1 MNKCI
6 KRLIE
11 SLFDD
16 DFDDIVTHND
26 EVTTI
31 TREIMK
37 IELPYCESYLSEHS
51 SQCRGRGEH
60 VYSEIDQNTDT
71 IAFYI
76 KGDRNKKYY
85 LVSVGFP
92 STNDF
97 QKFIDEL
104 YRWDIKNVL
113 LMYYISG
120 GKRGCDMK
128 DAINNIRDFKNIN
141 FVGGYLCGVTPKN
154 LYFDYNSIKKEKL
167 FKSVFNNKYHYMDQ
181 GTIWFNS
188 CWFDNETTV
197 IKSIDEIKFW
207 NCQNM
212 NDYSFIKKI
221 NTLFEN
227 NVYSYK
233 ELPKTGNLIGLP
245 NGKYRIQLEFKD
257 IFNRNEP
264 YQPLDGKVKIN
275 FVGLPSNCIVL
286 EVRIGVESP
295 EKILPYMSFE
305 GITNEILPNFY
316 FSAGS
321 FSDKIKIPG
330 VRIQLGP
337 YKFKVRQN
345 IWCPTQ
351 QQLEK
356 IIKLKDWFLDCYTLE
371 DGPHREYIK
380 PDKKSVKHIV

>member
-6 KRLIE
+6 KRLVE

-16 DFDDIVTHND
+16 DFDDIVNHND

-31 TREIMK
+31 SREIIK
-37 IELPYCESYLSEHS
+37 IKLPYCESYLSKHS
-51 SQCRGRGEH
+51 RQCSGRGEH

-85 LVSVGFP
+85 LVDVGFQ

-113 LMYYISG
+113 LIYNIVG
-120 GKRGCDMK
+120 AKRGDMK

-141 FVGGYLCGVTPKN
+141 FVGGSLCGVTPKN

-167 FKSVFNNKYHYMDQ
+167 FKHVFNNKYPYMDQ
-181 GTIWFNS
+181 GNIWFRS
-188 CWFDNETTV
+188 CWIDNETTV
-197 IKSIDEIKFW
+197 IKSVNEI
-207 NCQNM
+207 NLRHCQNI

-221 NTLFEN
+221 NNTFKN
-227 NVYSYK
+227 ITYSYK
-233 ELPKTGNLIGLP
+233 ELPKSGNLTGLP
-245 NGKYRIQLEFKD
+245 NGKYQIQLVFRD
-257 IFNRNEP
+257 LGNIIEP

-275 FVGLPSNCIVL
+275 FVGLPSNCIEL
-286 EVRIGVESP
+286 GVRIDVCSP

-321 FSDKIKIPG
+321 FYDKIKIPG
-330 VRIQLGP
+330 VRIQLGH
-337 YKFKVRQN
+337 YNFKVRQD
-345 IWCPTQ
+345 IWRPTQ

-380 PDKKSVKHIV
+380 PSKKSVKRIV

>member
-6 KRLIE
+6 KRLVE

-16 DFDDIVTHND
+16 DFDDIVNHND

-31 TREIMK
+31 GREIIK
-37 IELPYCESYLSEHS
+37 IELPYCESYLSK
-51 SQCRGRGEH
+51 QCRGEH
-60 VYSEIDQNTDT
+60 VYSETDLDTDT
-71 IAFYI
+71 VAFYT
-76 KGDRNKKYY
+76 KDGRNKKNY
-85 LVSVGFP
+85 LVNVKFS
-92 STNDF
+92 STNAF

-113 LMYYISG
+113 LIYHISG
-120 GKRGCDMK
+120 GKRDMK
-128 DAINNIRDFKNIN
+128 ETINNIRDFKNIN
-141 FVGGYLCGVTPKN
+141 FVGGSLCGITPKN

-167 FKSVFNNKYHYMDQ
+167 FKPIFNDTYPYTDQ
-181 GTIWFNS
+181 GNIWFQS

-197 IKSIDEIKFW
+197 IKSIDKIKLW
-207 NCQNM
+207 NCQNI

-221 NTLFEN
+221 NTLFDN
-227 NVYSYK
+227 YVYSYK

-245 NGKYRIQLEFKD
+245 NGKYRIQLEFRD
-257 IFNRNEP
+257 LSNINEP

-275 FVGLPSNCIVL
+275 FVGLPSNCINL
-286 EVRIGVESP
+286 DVRIEVQSP

-305 GITNEILPNFY
+305 GITNKILPNFY
-316 FSAGS
+316 FSVDG

-337 YKFKVRQN
+337 YNFKVRQN

-380 PDKKSVKHIV
+380 SDKKSVKHIV

>member
-6 KRLIE
+6 KCLVE

-16 DFDDIVTHND
+16 DFDDIVNHND

-31 TREIMK
+31 GREIIK
-37 IELPYCESYLSEHS
+37 IELPYCESYLSK
-51 SQCRGRGEH
+51 QCRGEH
-60 VYSEIDQNTDT
+60 VYSETDLDTDT
-71 IAFYI
+71 VAFYT
-76 KGDRNKKYY
+76 KGDRNKKDY
-85 LVSVGFP
+85 LVDVDFS
-92 STNDF
+92 STNAF

-104 YRWDIKNVL
+104 YSQDIKNVL
-113 LMYYISG
+113 LIYNIVG

-128 DAINNIRDFKNIN
+128 EAINNIRDFKNIN
-141 FVGGYLCGVTPKN
+141 FVGGSLCGVTPKN

-167 FKSVFNNKYHYMDQ
+167 FKHVFNNNNPYLDQ
-181 GTIWFNS
+181 GNIQFQS
-188 CWFDNETTV
+188 CQIDNETTV
-197 IKSIDEIKFW
+197 IKSVNEIKLS

-221 NTLFEN
+221 NTLFRN
-227 NVYSYK
+227 YVYSYK

-245 NGKYRIQLEFKD
+245 NGKYQIQLVFRD
-257 IFNRNEP
+257 LFNINDP

-275 FVGLPSNCIVL
+275 FVGLPSNCIEL
-286 EVRIGVESP
+286 GVRIDVESP

-321 FSDKIKIPG
+321 FSGKIKIPG

>member
-6 KRLIE
+6 KRLVE

-16 DFDDIVTHND
+16 DFDDIVNHND

-31 TREIMK
+31 GRKMIEIK
-37 IELPYCESYLSEHS
+37 LPYCESYLSK
-51 SQCRGRGEH
+51 QCGGKH
-60 VYSEIDQNTDT
+60 VYSEADLNTDT
-71 IAFYI
+71 VAFYT
-76 KGDRNKKYY
+76 KDGRNKKNY
-85 LVSVGFP
+85 LVNVKFL
-92 STNDF
+92 STNAF

-113 LMYYISG
+113 LIYNIVG

-128 DAINNIRDFKNIN
+128 EAINNIRDFKNIN
-141 FVGGYLCGVTPKN
+141 FVGGSLCGITPKN

-167 FKSVFNNKYHYMDQ
+167 FKRVFNNNYPYLDQ
-181 GTIWFNS
+181 GNIQFQS
-188 CWFDNETTV
+188 CQIDNETTV
-197 IKSIDEIKFW
+197 IKSVNEIYLS

-221 NTLFEN
+221 NTSFRN
-227 NVYSYK
+227 TVYSYK

-245 NGKYRIQLEFKD
+245 NGKYQIQLHFSAFD
-257 IFNRNEP
+257 DNINEP

-275 FVGLPSNCIVL
+275 FVGLPSNCIELGVS
-286 EVRIGVESP
+286 IDVESP

-337 YKFKVRQN
+337 YSFKVRQD
-345 IWCPTQ
+345 IWHPTQ

>member
-6 KRLIE
+6 KRLVE

-16 DFDDIVTHND
+16 DFDDIVNHNDND

-31 TREIMK
+31 GRKMIEIK
-37 IELPYCESYLSEHS
+37 LPYCESYLSKQWS
-51 SQCRGRGEH
+51 DEH

-71 IAFYI
+71 VAFYT
-76 KGDRNKKYY
+76 KSGRNKKNY
-85 LVSVGFP
+85 LVNVKFL
-92 STNDF
+92 STNAF

-104 YRWDIKNVL
+104 YSQDIKNVL
-113 LMYYISG
+113 LIYNIVG

-128 DAINNIRDFKNIN
+128 EAINNIRDFKNIN
-141 FVGGYLCGVTPKN
+141 FVGGSLCGITPKN

-167 FKSVFNNKYHYMDQ
+167 FKSVFNNKYPYINQ
-181 GTIWFNS
+181 GNIWFKS

-197 IKSIDEIKFW
+197 IKSIDEINLC

-221 NTLFEN
+221 DTVFKS

-245 NGKYRIQLEFKD
+245 NGKYQIQLVFKD
-257 IFNRNEP
+257 FGNINEP

-275 FVGLPSNCIVL
+275 FVGLPSNYIKL
-286 EVRIGVESP
+286 GVKINVVSP

-330 VRIQLGP
+330 VRIRLGP
-337 YKFKVRQN
+337 YNFKVRQD
-345 IWCPTQ
+345 IWRPTQ

>member
-6 KRLIE
+6 KRLVE

-16 DFDDIVTHND
+16 DFDDIVNHND
-26 EVTTI
+26 EVTT
-31 TREIMK
+31 RVLMEIK
-37 IELPYCESYLSEHS
+37 LPYCESYLSK
-51 SQCRGRGEH
+51 QWRGEP
-60 VYSEIDQNTDT
+60 VYSETDINTDT
-71 IAFYI
+71 VAFYT
-76 KGDRNKKYY
+76 KDGRKKNY
-85 LVSVGFP
+85 LVDVKFL
-92 STNDF
+92 STNAF

-113 LMYYISG
+113 LIYHISG

-128 DAINNIRDFKNIN
+128 EALNNIRDFKNIN
-141 FVGGYLCGVTPKN
+141 FVGGSLCGVTPKN

-167 FKSVFNNKYHYMDQ
+167 FKPIFNNTYPYMKQ
-181 GTIWFNS
+181 GNIWFES
-188 CWFDNETTV
+188 CWIDNETNV
-197 IKSIDEIKFW
+197 IKSVNEIQLE

-221 NTLFEN
+221 KTSFRS
-227 NVYSYK
+227 NVNSYK

-245 NGKYRIQLEFKD
+245 NGTYKIKLDFRDFGNI
-257 IFNRNEP
+257 NEP

-275 FVGLPSNCIVL
+275 FVGLPSNCIKLSVNID
-286 EVRIGVESP
+286 VWSP

-305 GITNEILPNFY
+305 GITNEILHNFY

-337 YKFKVRQN
+337 YNFKVRQD
-345 IWCPTQ
+345 IWRPTQ

>member
-6 KRLIE
+6 KRLVE

-16 DFDDIVTHND
+16 DFDDIVNHNDND

-31 TREIMK
+31 GRKIIEIK
-37 IELPYCESYLSEHS
+37 LPYCESYLSKQWS
-51 SQCRGRGEH
+51 DEH

-71 IAFYI
+71 VAFYT
-76 KGDRNKKYY
+76 KGDRNKKNY
-85 LVSVGFP
+85 LVDVDFS
-92 STNDF
+92 STNAF

-104 YRWDIKNVL
+104 YSQDIKNVL
-113 LMYYISG
+113 LIYNIVG

-128 DAINNIRDFKNIN
+128 EAINNIRDFKNIN
-141 FVGGYLCGVTPKN
+141 FVGGSLCGITPKN

-167 FKSVFNNKYHYMDQ
+167 FKSVFNNKYHDINQ
-181 GTIWFNS
+181 GNIWFQS
-188 CWFDNETTV
+188 CQIDNETTV
-197 IKSIDEIKFW
+197 IKSIDEIKLW

-221 NTLFEN
+221 NTLFDSY
-227 NVYSYK
+227 VYSYK

-245 NGKYRIQLEFKD
+245 NGKYQIQLDFSAFD
-257 IFNRNEP
+257 DNINEP

-275 FVGLPSNCIVL
+275 FVGLPSNCIKL
-286 EVRIGVESP
+286 GVRIDVESP

-321 FSDKIKIPG
+321 FSGKIKIPG

-337 YKFKVRQN
+337 YNFKVRQD
-345 IWCPTQ
+345 IWRPTQ

>member
-6 KRLIE
+6 KRLVE

-16 DFDDIVTHND
+16 DFDDIVNHND

-31 TREIMK
+31 SREIIK
-37 IELPYCESYLSEHS
+37 IKLPYCESYLSK
-51 SQCRGRGEH
+51 QCGYEP
-60 VYSEIDQNTDT
+60 VYSETDLDT
-71 IAFYI
+71 VAFYT
-76 KGDRNKKYY
+76 KDDRNKKNY
-85 LVSVGFP
+85 LVDVKFL
-92 STNDF
+92 STNAF

-113 LMYYISG
+113 LMYNIG
-120 GKRGCDMK
+120 GVSDDMK
-128 DAINNIRDFKNIN
+128 EAINNIRDFKNIN

-167 FKSVFNNKYHYMDQ
+167 FKHIVNKLYMK
-181 GTIWFNS
+181 GSLWFKS

-197 IKSIDEIKFW
+197 IKSVNEILLQK
-207 NCQNM
+207 CQNI

-221 NTLFEN
+221 NTVFKN
-227 NVYSYK
+227 DVYSYK

-245 NGKYRIQLEFKD
+245 NGKYSIQLVFRD
-257 IFNRNEP
+257 SGNINET

-275 FVGLPSNCIVL
+275 FVGLPSNCRVL

-316 FSAGS
+316 FSVGR

-337 YKFKVRQN
+337 YNFKVRQD
-345 IWCPTQ
+345 IWRPTQ

-380 PDKKSVKHIV
+380 PDKKSVKRIV

>member
-6 KRLIE
+6 KRLVE

-16 DFDDIVTHND
+16 DFDDIVNHND
-26 EVTTI
+26 EVTA
-31 TREIMK
+31 RVLMEIK
-37 IELPYCESYLSEHS
+37 LPYCESYLSKQWGDEP
-51 SQCRGRGEH
+51 
-60 VYSEIDQNTDT
+60 VYSETDIYTDT
-71 IAFYI
+71 VAFYT
-76 KGDRNKKYY
+76 KSGRNKKNY
-85 LVSVGFP
+85 LVNVKFL
-92 STNDF
+92 STNAF

-113 LMYYISG
+113 LMYHISG
-120 GKRGCDMK
+120 GNSGGDMK
-128 DAINNIRDFKNIN
+128 ETINNIRDFKNIN
-141 FVGGYLCGVTPKN
+141 FVGGSLCGITPKN

-167 FKSVFNNKYHYMDQ
+167 FKRVFNNTYPYDDQ
-181 GTIWFNS
+181 GNIWFRS
-188 CWFDNETTV
+188 CWIDNETTV
-197 IKSIDEIKFW
+197 IKSIDKIKLW
-207 NCQNM
+207 NCQNI

-221 NTLFEN
+221 NTLFDN
-227 NVYSYK
+227 YVYSYK

-245 NGKYRIQLEFKD
+245 NGKYRIQLEFRD
-257 IFNRNEP
+257 LSNINEP

-275 FVGLPSNCIVL
+275 FVGLPSNYIKLGVK
-286 EVRIGVESP
+286 INVESP
-295 EKILPYMSFE
+295 EKVLPYMSFE
-305 GITNEILPNFY
+305 GITNKILPNFY
-316 FSAGS
+316 FSVDG

-337 YKFKVRQN
+337 YNFKVRQN

-380 PDKKSVKHIV
+380 PDKKSVKRIV

>member
-16 DFDDIVTHND
+16 DFDNIVNHNDND

-31 TREIMK
+31 GRKMIEIK
-37 IELPYCESYLSEHS
+37 LPYCESYLSK
-51 SQCRGRGEH
+51 QCGNKH
-60 VYSEIDQNTDT
+60 VYSETDLDTDT
-71 IAFYI
+71 VAFYT
-76 KGDRNKKYY
+76 KDDRNKKDY
-85 LVSVGFP
+85 LVDVDFL
-92 STNDF
+92 STNAF

-104 YRWDIKNVL
+104 YRQDIKNVL
-113 LMYYISG
+113 LIYNIVG

-128 DAINNIRDFKNIN
+128 EAINNIRDFKNIN
-141 FVGGYLCGVTPKN
+141 FVGGSLCGITPKN

-167 FKSVFNNKYHYMDQ
+167 FKSVFNKKYPYINQ
-181 GTIWFNS
+181 GNIWFES
-188 CWFDNETTV
+188 CWIDNETTV
-197 IKSIDEIKFW
+197 IKSVNEINLS

-221 NTLFEN
+221 KTSFRNT
-227 NVYSYK
+227 VYSYK

-245 NGKYRIQLEFKD
+245 NGKYQIQLDFSAFD
-257 IFNRNEP
+257 DNINEP

-275 FVGLPSNCIVL
+275 FVGLPSNYIKL
-286 EVRIGVESP
+286 GVKINVVSP

-321 FSDKIKIPG
+321 FSSKIKIPG

-337 YKFKVRQN
+337 YSFKVRQD
-345 IWCPTQ
+345 IWRPTQ

-380 PDKKSVKHIV
+380 PDKKSVKRIV

>member
-6 KRLIE
+6 KRLVE

-16 DFDDIVTHND
+16 DFDDIVNHDD
-26 EVTTI
+26 EVTT
-31 TREIMK
+31 RVLMEIK
-37 IELPYCESYLSEHS
+37 LPYCESYLSK
-51 SQCRGRGEH
+51 QWRGEP
-60 VYSEIDQNTDT
+60 VYSETDINTDT
-71 IAFYI
+71 VAFYT
-76 KGDRNKKYY
+76 KGDRNKKDY
-85 LVSVGFP
+85 LVDVKFS

-104 YRWDIKNVL
+104 YGWDIKNVL
-113 LMYYISG
+113 LMYHVG
-120 GKRGCDMK
+120 GGNARGDMK
-128 DAINNIRDFKNIN
+128 EAINNIRDFKNIN
-141 FVGGYLCGVTPKN
+141 FVGGTLCGITPKN

-167 FKSVFNNKYHYMDQ
+167 FKRVFNNNYPYMDQ
-181 GTIWFNS
+181 GNLWFKS

-221 NTLFEN
+221 KTSFRNT
-227 NVYSYK
+227 VYSYK

-245 NGKYRIQLEFKD
+245 NGKYQIQLDFSAFD
-257 IFNRNEP
+257 DNINEP

-275 FVGLPSNCIVL
+275 FVGLPSNCIEL
-286 EVRIGVESP
+286 DVRIDVRTP

-337 YKFKVRQN
+337 YNFKVRQD
-345 IWCPTQ
+345 IWRPTQ

-356 IIKLKDWFLDCYTLE
+356 IIKLKDWFFDCYTLE

-380 PDKKSVKHIV
+380 PDKKSVKRIV

>member
-6 KRLIE
+6 KRLVE

-16 DFDDIVTHND
+16 DFDDIVNHND
-26 EVTTI
+26 EVITI
-31 TREIMK
+31 GRKMIEIK
-37 IELPYCESYLSEHS
+37 LPYCESYLSK
-51 SQCRGRGEH
+51 QWGDEH
-60 VYSEIDQNTDT
+60 VYSETDMDTDT
-71 IAFYI
+71 VAFYT
-76 KGDRNKKYY
+76 KSGRKKNY
-85 LVSVGFP
+85 LVDVKFL
-92 STNDF
+92 STNAF

-104 YRWDIKNVL
+104 YRQDIKNVL
-113 LMYYISG
+113 LIYNIVG

-128 DAINNIRDFKNIN
+128 EAINNIRDFKNIN
-141 FVGGYLCGVTPKN
+141 FVGGSLCGITPKN

-167 FKSVFNNKYHYMDQ
+167 FKHVFNNNYPYMKQ
-181 GTIWFNS
+181 GNIWFES
-188 CWFDNETTV
+188 CQIDNETTV
-197 IKSIDEIKFW
+197 IKSVNEIYLS

-221 NTLFEN
+221 KTSFRS
-227 NVYSYK
+227 NVNSYK

-245 NGKYRIQLEFKD
+245 NGKYQIQLHFSAFD
-257 IFNRNEP
+257 DNINEP

-275 FVGLPSNCIVL
+275 FVGLPSNYIKLDVN
-286 EVRIGVESP
+286 IDVESP

-337 YKFKVRQN
+337 YNFKVRQN

-380 PDKKSVKHIV
+380 PDKKSVKRIV

>member
-1 MNKCI
+1 MNKII
-6 KRLIE
+6 KRLIRR
-11 SLFDD
+11 LFDD
-16 DFDDIVTHND
+16 DFDDIVNHND

-31 TREIMK
+31 GRKVIEIK
-37 IELPYCESYLSEHS
+37 LPYCESYLSK
-51 SQCRGRGEH
+51 QCEYKH
-60 VYSEIDQNTDT
+60 VYSETDINTDT
-71 IAFYI
+71 VAFYT
-76 KGDRNKKYY
+76 KGDRNKKNY
-85 LVSVGFP
+85 LIDVKFS
-92 STNDF
+92 STNAF

-104 YRWDIKNVL
+104 YKWDIKNVL
-113 LMYYISG
+113 LMYHVSRDNAG
-120 GKRGCDMK
+120 GDMK
-128 DAINNIRDFKNIN
+128 EAINNIRDFKNIN
-141 FVGGYLCGVTPKN
+141 FVGGSLCGITPKN

-167 FKSVFNNKYHYMDQ
+167 FKRVFNNKYPYINQ
-181 GTIWFNS
+181 GNIWFRY
-188 CWFDNETTV
+188 CWIDNETTV
-197 IKSIDEIKFW
+197 IKSIDEIKLW

-221 NTLFEN
+221 NTLFDSY
-227 NVYSYK
+227 VYSYK

-245 NGKYRIQLEFKD
+245 NGKYQIQLVFKD
-257 IFNRNEP
+257 LFLFNRNEP

-275 FVGLPSNCIVL
+275 FVGLPSNYIKL
-286 EVRIGVESP
+286 GVKINVQSP

-337 YKFKVRQN
+337 YNFKVRQD
-345 IWCPTQ
+345 IWRPTQ

>member
-6 KRLIE
+6 KRLVE

-16 DFDDIVTHND
+16 DFDDIVNHND

-31 TREIMK
+31 GRKIIEIK
-37 IELPYCESYLSEHS
+37 LPYCESYLSK
-51 SQCRGRGEH
+51 QWGDEH
-60 VYSEIDQNTDT
+60 VYTEADMDTDT
-71 IAFYI
+71 VAFYT
-76 KGDRNKKYY
+76 KDGRNKKNY
-85 LVSVGFP
+85 LVNVKFL
-92 STNDF
+92 STNAF

-104 YRWDIKNVL
+104 YRYDIKNVL
-113 LMYYISG
+113 LIYHISG

-128 DAINNIRDFKNIN
+128 EAINNIRDFKNIN
-141 FVGGYLCGVTPKN
+141 FVGGTLCGVTPKN

-167 FKSVFNNKYHYMDQ
+167 FKRVFNNLYMGQ

-188 CWFDNETTV
+188 CWIDNETTV
-197 IKSIDEIKFW
+197 IKSVNEILLQK
-207 NCQNM
+207 CQNI

-221 NTLFEN
+221 NTVFKN
-227 NVYSYK
+227 DVYSYK

-245 NGKYRIQLEFKD
+245 NGKYTIQLVFRD
-257 IFNRNEP
+257 SGNINET

-275 FVGLPSNCIVL
+275 FVGLPSNYINL
-286 EVRIGVESP
+286 GVRIDVGSP

-316 FSAGS
+316 FSVGS

-337 YKFKVRQN
+337 YNFKVRQD
-345 IWCPTQ
+345 IWRPTQ

-356 IIKLKDWFLDCYTLE
+356 IIKLKDWFLDCYTLD

-380 PDKKSVKHIV
+380 PDKKSVKRIV

>member
-6 KRLIE
+6 KRLVE

-16 DFDDIVTHND
+16 DFDDIVNHND
-26 EVTTI
+26 EVTSI
-31 TREIMK
+31 ERELMEIK
-37 IELPYCESYLSEHS
+37 LPYCESYLSKQWGDEP
-51 SQCRGRGEH
+51 
-60 VYSEIDQNTDT
+60 VYSETDIYTDT
-71 IAFYI
+71 VAFYT
-76 KGDRNKKYY
+76 KSGRNKKNY
-85 LVSVGFP
+85 LVNVKFL
-92 STNDF
+92 STNAF

-104 YRWDIKNVL
+104 YRQDIKNVL
-113 LMYYISG
+113 LIYYISG

-128 DAINNIRDFKNIN
+128 EAINNIRDFKNIN
-141 FVGGYLCGVTPKN
+141 FVGGSLCGITPKN

-167 FKSVFNNKYHYMDQ
+167 FKSVFNNKYHYLDQ
-181 GTIWFNS
+181 GNLWFNS

-197 IKSIDEIKFW
+197 IKSIDEIKLW

-221 NTLFEN
+221 NTLFDSY
-227 NVYSYK
+227 VYSYK

-245 NGKYRIQLEFKD
+245 NGKYQIQLDFSAFD
-257 IFNRNEP
+257 DNINEP

-275 FVGLPSNCIVL
+275 FVGLPSNCIELGVN
-286 EVRIGVESP
+286 INVESP

-337 YKFKVRQN
+337 YNFKVRQN

-380 PDKKSVKHIV
+380 PDKKSVKRIV

>member
-6 KRLIE
+6 KRLVE

-16 DFDDIVTHND
+16 DFDDIVNHNDND

-31 TREIMK
+31 GRKVIEIK
-37 IELPYCESYLSEHS
+37 LPYCESYLSK
-51 SQCRGRGEH
+51 QCEYKH
-60 VYSEIDQNTDT
+60 VYSETDINTGT
-71 IAFYI
+71 VAFYT
-76 KGDRNKKYY
+76 KDGRKKNY
-85 LVSVGFP
+85 LVDVKFS
-92 STNDF
+92 STNAF

-104 YRWDIKNVL
+104 YKWDIKNVL
-113 LMYYISG
+113 LMYSVG
-120 GKRGCDMK
+120 GDMK
-128 DAINNIRDFKNIN
+128 EAINNIRDFKNIN
-141 FVGGYLCGVTPKN
+141 FVGGSLCGITPKN

-167 FKSVFNNKYHYMDQ
+167 FKRVFNNKYPYINQ
-181 GTIWFNS
+181 GNIWFRS
-188 CWFDNETTV
+188 CWIDNETTV
-197 IKSIDEIKFW
+197 IKSIDEIKLW

-221 NTLFEN
+221 NTLFDSY
-227 NVYSYK
+227 VYSYK

-245 NGKYRIQLEFKD
+245 NGKYRIQLEFRD
-257 IFNRNEP
+257 LSNRNEP

-275 FVGLPSNCIVL
+275 FVGLPSNCIEL
-286 EVRIGVESP
+286 SVRIDVESP

-337 YKFKVRQN
+337 YNFKVRQD
-345 IWCPTQ
+345 IWHPTQ

-380 PDKKSVKHIV
+380 PDKKSVKRIV

>member
-1 MNKCI
+1 MCLYK
-6 KRLIE
+6 
-11 SLFDD
+11 
-16 DFDDIVTHND
+16 
-26 EVTTI
+26 
-31 TREIMK
+31 
-37 IELPYCESYLSEHS
+37 Y
-51 SQCRGRGEH
+51 
-60 VYSEIDQNTDT
+60 
-71 IAFYI
+71 
-76 KGDRNKKYY
+76 NKKYY
-85 LVSVGFP
+85 LVSVGFY
-92 STNDF
+92 STDAF

-113 LMYYISG
+113 LIYNIVG

-128 DAINNIRDFKNIN
+128 EVLNNIRDFKNIN

-167 FKSVFNNKYHYMDQ
+167 FKSVFNNKYHYINQ
-181 GTIWFNS
+181 GNIWFQS
-188 CWFDNETTV
+188 CQIDNETTV
-197 IKSIDEIKFW
+197 IKSVNEINLSK
-207 NCQNM
+207 CQNM

-221 NTLFEN
+221 NKSFRNT
-227 NVYSYK
+227 VYSYK

-245 NGKYRIQLEFKD
+245 NGKYQIQLVFRELVD
-257 IFNRNEP
+257 INES

-275 FVGLPSNCIVL
+275 FVGLPSNFIKL
-286 EVRIGVESP
+286 GVRIEVQSP

-316 FSAGS
+316 FSVGS

-337 YKFKVRQN
+337 YNFKVRQN

-351 QQLEK
+351 QQLKK

-380 PDKKSVKHIV
+380 PDKNL

>member
-6 KRLIE
+6 KRLVE

-16 DFDDIVTHND
+16 DFDDIVNHND

-31 TREIMK
+31 GRKVIEIK
-37 IELPYCESYLSEHS
+37 LPYCESYLSK
-51 SQCRGRGEH
+51 QCGGEH
-60 VYSEIDQNTDT
+60 VYSETDLDT
-71 IAFYI
+71 VAFYT
-76 KGDRNKKYY
+76 KGDRNKKNY
-85 LVSVGFP
+85 LVDVDFS
-92 STNDF
+92 STNAF

-113 LMYYISG
+113 LMYSVG
-120 GKRGCDMK
+120 GDMK
-128 DAINNIRDFKNIN
+128 EAINNIRDFKNIN
-141 FVGGYLCGVTPKN
+141 FVGGSLCGITPKN

-167 FKSVFNNKYHYMDQ
+167 FKRVFNNSHYINQ
-181 GTIWFNS
+181 GNIWFQS
-188 CWFDNETTV
+188 CQIDNETTV
-197 IKSIDEIKFW
+197 IKSIDEIKLW

-212 NDYSFIKKI
+212 NDYSFIKEI
-221 NTLFEN
+221 NTLFDSY
-227 NVYSYK
+227 VYSYK

-245 NGKYRIQLEFKD
+245 NGKYQIQLDFSAFD
-257 IFNRNEP
+257 ANINEP

-275 FVGLPSNCIVL
+275 FVGLPSNCIKLDVN
-286 EVRIGVESP
+286 IDVESP

-316 FSAGS
+316 FSAGR
-321 FSDKIKIPG
+321 FSGKIKIPG
-330 VRIQLGP
+330 VQIQLGP

-380 PDKKSVKHIV
+380 PDKKSVKRIV

>member
-6 KRLIE
+6 KRLVE

-16 DFDDIVTHND
+16 DFDDIVNHND

-31 TREIMK
+31 SREIIK
-37 IELPYCESYLSEHS
+37 IKLPYCESYLSK
-51 SQCRGRGEH
+51 QCGYEP
-60 VYSEIDQNTDT
+60 VYSETDLDT
-71 IAFYI
+71 VAFYT
-76 KGDRNKKYY
+76 KDDRNKKNY
-85 LVSVGFP
+85 LVDVKFL
-92 STNDF
+92 STNAF

-113 LMYYISG
+113 LMYNIG
-120 GKRGCDMK
+120 GVSDDMK
-128 DAINNIRDFKNIN
+128 EAINNIRDFKNIN

-167 FKSVFNNKYHYMDQ
+167 FKHIVNKLYMK
-181 GTIWFNS
+181 GSLWFKS

-197 IKSIDEIKFW
+197 IKSVNEILLQK
-207 NCQNM
+207 CQNI

-221 NTLFEN
+221 NTVFKN
-227 NVYSYK
+227 DVYSYK

-245 NGKYRIQLEFKD
+245 NGKYSIQLVFRD
-257 IFNRNEP
+257 SGNINET

-275 FVGLPSNCIVL
+275 FVGLPSNCIELGVN
-286 EVRIGVESP
+286 INVESP

-316 FSAGS
+316 FSVGR

-337 YKFKVRQN
+337 YNFKVRQD
-345 IWCPTQ
+345 IWRPTQ

-380 PDKKSVKHIV
+380 PDKKSVKRIV

>member
-6 KRLIE
+6 KRLVE

-16 DFDDIVTHND
+16 DFDDIVNHND

-31 TREIMK
+31 TREIVK
-37 IELPYCESYLSEHS
+37 IKLPYCESYLSK
-51 SQCRGRGEH
+51 QCRGEH
-60 VYSEIDQNTDT
+60 VYLETDLNTDT
-71 IAFYI
+71 VAFYI
-76 KGDRNKKYY
+76 KGDSNKKDY
-85 LVSVGFP
+85 LVDVDFS
-92 STNDF
+92 STNAF

-104 YRWDIKNVL
+104 YSWDIKNVL
-113 LMYYISG
+113 LMYNIG
-120 GKRGCDMK
+120 GVRDDMK
-128 DAINNIRDFKNIN
+128 EAINNIRDFKNIN

-167 FKSVFNNKYHYMDQ
+167 FKSVFNNNSPYQDQ
-181 GTIWFNS
+181 GNIWFHS

-197 IKSIDEIKFW
+197 IKSVDEIKFW
-207 NCQNM
+207 NCQNI

-221 NTLFEN
+221 NTSFRN
-227 NVYSYK
+227 TVYSYK

-245 NGKYRIQLEFKD
+245 NGKYRIQLEFRD
-257 IFNRNEP
+257 LDNINEP

-275 FVGLPSNCIVL
+275 FVGLPSNCIKLDVN
-286 EVRIGVESP
+286 INVESP

-337 YKFKVRQN
+337 YNFKVRQD
-345 IWCPTQ
+345 IWRPTQ

-356 IIKLKDWFLDCYTLE
+356 IIKLKDWFFDCYTLE

-380 PDKKSVKHIV
+380 PDKKFVKRIA

>member
-6 KRLIE
+6 KRLVE

-16 DFDDIVTHND
+16 DFDDIVNHND
-26 EVTTI
+26 EVTT
-31 TREIMK
+31 RVLMEIK
-37 IELPYCESYLSEHS
+37 LPYCESYLSK
-51 SQCRGRGEH
+51 QCGDEP
-60 VYSEIDQNTDT
+60 VYSETDINTGT
-71 IAFYI
+71 VAFYT
-76 KGDRNKKYY
+76 KGDRNKKNY
-85 LVSVGFP
+85 LVDVKFL
-92 STNDF
+92 STNAF

-113 LMYYISG
+113 LIYNIVG

-128 DAINNIRDFKNIN
+128 EAINNIRDFKNIN
-141 FVGGYLCGVTPKN
+141 FVGGTLCGITPKN

-181 GTIWFNS
+181 GNLWFNS

-197 IKSIDEIKFW
+197 IKSIDEINLC

-221 NTLFEN
+221 NTSFRN
-227 NVYSYK
+227 TVYSYK

-245 NGKYRIQLEFKD
+245 NGKYRIQLEFRD
-257 IFNRNEP
+257 LDNINEP

-275 FVGLPSNCIVL
+275 FVGLPSNCIVD
-286 EVRIGVESP
+286 VNIDVQSP

-305 GITNEILPNFY
+305 GITNKILPNFY
-316 FSAGS
+316 FSVDG

-330 VRIQLGP
+330 VQIQLGP

-380 PDKKSVKHIV
+380 PDKKSVKRIV